1 VRSVKL
7 LTSLREAPVPH
18 RYRVLVIVS
27 VATLVASLDLF
38 IVNIA
43 FPSIKHEFA
52 GTSDATLSWV
62 LSAYAIVM
70 AALLVPAGRLADLLG
85 RKRLFM
91 GGLVTFVGA
100 SALCAAAPGPG
111 WLIGARILQA
121 AGGAILM
128 PTSLALLLA
137 EFPPKQRAL
146 AVAVWSATGAV
157 AAAAGPPVGGLLVQA
172 SWRWVFLVN
181 LPIGLVTAVLATR
194 VLRESRDPDGKGFP
208 DLAGAALLVLASS
221 ALMLA
226 IVQGQSWG
234 WTSGRVLGLLVGSA
248 VLTAAF
254 LYQSLRHGAPVLELG
269 LFRSRAF
276 SAANVASTLFFAAF
290 GAMLLSNVLFLTRVW
305 HEDILTAGLQISPG
319 PIMAAAF
326 AVPGSILSSRYGQ
339 HAIASFGALLFASG
353 GVWWLTHVGLE
364 PHYPTE
370 VLPGMLLG
378 GAGVGFVI
386 PTLASAVAAS
396 LPPARFATGS
406 AIYGMTRSFG
416 IALGVAI
423 LIAVL
428 GTPRGAEILGSFRA
442 GWEVM
447 AGLAFASAIA
457 AVAIGRLG
465 AAPVQARPIELEQ
478 AV

>member
-1 VRSVKL
+1 M
-7 LTSLREAPVPH
+7 PH

-27 VATLVASLDLF
+27 VAALVASLDLF

-43 FPSIKHEFA
+43 FPSIKHDFS

-91 GGLVTFVGA
+91 GGLITFVGA

-128 PTSLALLLA
+128 PTSLAL
-137 EFPPKQRAL
+137 PQQRAL

-181 LPIGLVTAVLATR
+181 LPVGLVTAVLAAR
-194 VLRESRDPDGKGFP
+194 VLSESRDPDGKGFP

-234 WTSGRVLGLLVGSA
+234 WTSE
-248 VLTAAF
+248 
-254 LYQSLRHGAPVLELG
+254 SLRHGAPVLELG

-276 SAANVASTLFFAAF
+276 SAANIASTLFFAAF

-305 HEDILTAGLQISPG
+305 REDILTAGLQISPG

-326 AVPGSILSSRYGQ
+326 AVPGSILAGRYGQ
-339 HAIASFGALLFASG
+339 RAIASIGALLFASG

-364 PHYPTE
+364 QHYATD

-406 AIYGMTRSFG
+406 AVYGMTRQFG
-416 IALGVAI
+416 AALGVAV

-428 GTPRGAEILGSFRA
+428 GTPHQAAMLGSFQT

-457 AVAIGRLG
+457 AAAIGRLG

>member
-1 VRSVKL
+1 M
-7 LTSLREAPVPH
+7 PH

-27 VATLVASLDLF
+27 VATFVASLDLF

-91 GGLVTFVGA
+91 GGLITFVGA

-111 WLIGARILQA
+111 WLIAARIIQA
-121 AGGAILM
+121 GGGAILM

-137 EFPPKQRAL
+137 EFPAQQRAL

-181 LPIGLVTAVLATR
+181 LPIGLVTALFAAR
-194 VLRESRDPDGKGFP
+194 VLRESRDPDGKRFP

-234 WTSGRVLGLLVGSA
+234 WTSARVLGLLVGSA
-248 VLTAAF
+248 LLTAAF
-254 LYQSLRHGAPVLELG
+254 LYQSVRHGAPVLELG
-269 LFRSRAF
+269 LFRSRGF
-276 SAANVASTLFFAAF
+276 SAANIASTLFFAAF

-319 PIMAAAF
+319 PLMAAAF
-326 AVPGSILSSRYGQ
+326 AVPGSILSSRYSQ
-339 HAIASFGALLFASG
+339 RAIAAIGALLFASG

-364 PHYPTE
+364 QHYATD

-406 AIYGMTRSFG
+406 AIYGMTRQFG
-416 IALGVAI
+416 IALGVAV

-428 GTPRGAEILGSFRA
+428 GTPREAEILGSFRT
-442 GWEVM
+442 GWVVM

-457 AVAIGRLG
+457 AAAIGRLR
-465 AAPVQARPIELEQ
+465 AAPIQARPIELEQ

>member
-1 VRSVKL
+1 M
-7 LTSLREAPVPH
+7 PH
-18 RYRVLVIVS
+18 RYRVLLVVS
-27 VATLVASLDLF
+27 VATFV
-38 IVNIA
+38 
-43 FPSIKHEFA
+43 PSIERDFA

-91 GGLVTFVGA
+91 GGLVTFVLA
-100 SALCAAAPGPG
+100 SALCAAAPGAG
-111 WLIGARILQA
+111 WLIGARVLQA
-121 AGGAILM
+121 AGGAVLM

-137 EFPPKQRAL
+137 EFSGRQRAL

-157 AAAAGPPVGGLLVQA
+157 AAGVGPPIGGLLVQA

-181 LPIGLVTAVLATR
+181 LPIGLVTALLGAR
-194 VLRESRDPDGKGFP
+194 VLRESRDPDGKRFP

-221 ALMLA
+221 ALMLV

-234 WTSGRVLGLLVGSA
+234 WTSVRVLGLLVGSA

-254 LYQSLRHGAPVLELG
+254 LYQSLRHRAPVLELG

-276 SAANVASTLFFAAF
+276 SAANIASTLFFAAF

-339 HAIASFGALLFASG
+339 RAIASIGALLFASG

-364 PHYPTE
+364 QHYATD
-370 VLPGMLLG
+370 VLPGMLRG

-396 LPPARFATGS
+396 LPTARFATGS
-406 AIYGMTRSFG
+406 TIYGMTRQFG

-428 GTPRGAEILGSFRA
+428 GTPRGAEILGSFRS

-447 AGLAFASAIA
+447 AGMAFASAIA

>member
-1 VRSVKL
+1 V
-7 LTSLREAPVPH
+7 
-18 RYRVLVIVS
+18 
-27 VATLVASLDLF
+27 
-38 IVNIA
+38 
-43 FPSIKHEFA
+43 
-52 GTSDATLSWV
+52 
-62 LSAYAIVM
+62 
-70 AALLVPAGRLADLLG
+70 
-85 RKRLFM
+85 
-91 GGLVTFVGA
+91 
-100 SALCAAAPGPG
+100 
-111 WLIGARILQA
+111 LQA

-157 AAAAGPPVGGLLVQA
+157 AAAAGPPVGGLLVLA

-181 LPIGLVTAVLATR
+181 LPIGLVTAVIAARL
-194 VLRESRDPDGKGFP
+194 LSESRDPDGKAFP

-234 WTSGRVLGLLVGSA
+234 WTSVRVLGLLVGSA
-248 VLTAAF
+248 ILTAAF

-276 SAANVASTLFFAAF
+276 SAANIASTFFFAAF
-290 GAMLLSNVLFLTRVW
+290 GAMLLSNVLFLTRAW

-319 PIMAAAF
+319 PLMAAAF
-326 AVPGSILSSRYGQ
+326 AVPGSILSGRYGQ
-339 HAIASFGALLFASG
+339 RAIASIGALLFASG

-364 PHYPTE
+364 PHYATE

-378 GAGVGFVI
+378 GAGVGLVI

-406 AIYGMTRSFG
+406 AIYGMTRQFG
-416 IALGVAI
+416 IALGVAV

-428 GTPRGAEILGSFRA
+428 GTPREAEILGSFRT

-457 AVAIGRLG
+457 AVAIGRLR

>member
-1 VRSVKL
+1 M
-7 LTSLREAPVPH
+7 PH

-27 VATLVASLDLF
+27 VAALVASLDLF
-38 IVNIA
+38 VVNIA
-43 FPSIKHEFA
+43 FPSIKHDFS

-91 GGLVTFVGA
+91 GGLITFVGA

-137 EFPPKQRAL
+137 EFLPQQRAL

-181 LPIGLVTAVLATR
+181 LPIGLVTAVLAAR
-194 VLRESRDPDGKGFP
+194 VLRESRDPDGKRFP

-234 WTSGRVLGLLVGSA
+234 WTSVRVLGLLVGSA

-276 SAANVASTLFFAAF
+276 SAANIASTLFFAAF

-326 AVPGSILSSRYGQ
+326 AVPGTILSSRYGQ
-339 HAIASFGALLFASG
+339 RTIASIGALLFASG

-364 PHYPTE
+364 QHYATD

-396 LPPARFATGS
+396 LPPTRFATGS
-406 AIYGMTRSFG
+406 AIYGMTRQFG
-416 IALGVAI
+416 AALGVAV

-428 GTPRGAEILGSFRA
+428 GTPRQAAILGSFQI

-457 AVAIGRLG
+457 AAGIGRLR

>member
-1 VRSVKL
+1 
-7 LTSLREAPVPH
+7 VPH

-27 VATLVASLDLF
+27 VATFVASLDLF

-43 FPSIKHEFA
+43 FPSIKQEFA

-91 GGLVTFVGA
+91 GGLITFVGA

-111 WLIGARILQA
+111 DLIAARILQA

-137 EFPPKQRAL
+137 EFPPAQRAL

-181 LPIGLVTAVLATR
+181 LPIGLVTALLAAR
-194 VLRESRDPDGKGFP
+194 VLRESRDPDGKRFP
-208 DLAGAALLVLASS
+208 DIAGAALLVAASS

-234 WTSGRVLGLLVGSA
+234 WTSVRVLGLLVGS
-248 VLTAAF
+248 VTLTAAF

-276 SAANVASTLFFAAF
+276 SAANIASTLFFAAF

-326 AVPGSILSSRYGQ
+326 AVPGSILSGRYGQ
-339 HAIASFGALLFASG
+339 RAIASIGALLFASG

-364 PHYPTE
+364 PHYATE
-370 VLPGMLLG
+370 ILPGMLLG

-396 LPPARFATGS
+396 LPPSRFATGS
-406 AIYGMTRSFG
+406 AIYGMTRQFG
-416 IALGVAI
+416 IALGVAV

-428 GTPRGAEILGSFRA
+428 GTPRGGEILGSFRS
-442 GWEVM
+442 GWEVI
-447 AGLAFASAIA
+447 AGIAFASAIA
-457 AVAIGRLG
+457 AAAIGRLR

>member
-1 VRSVKL
+1 MQ
-7 LTSLREAPVPH
+7 H

-27 VATLVASLDLF
+27 VATFVASLDLF

-91 GGLVTFVGA
+91 GGLITFVGA
-100 SALCAAAPGPG
+100 SALCAAAPDTG
-111 WLIGARILQA
+111 WLIAARIVQA

-137 EFPPKQRAL
+137 EFPPQQRAL

-181 LPIGLVTAVLATR
+181 LPIGLVTAVLAAR
-194 VLRESRDPDGKGFP
+194 VLRESRDPEGKRFP

-234 WTSGRVLGLLVGSA
+234 WTSVRVLGLLVGSA

-276 SAANVASTLFFAAF
+276 SAANIASTLFFAAF
-290 GAMLLSNVLFLTRVW
+290 GAMLLSNVLFLTRAW

-319 PIMAAAF
+319 PLMAAAF
-326 AVPGSILSSRYGQ
+326 AVPGTILANRYGQ
-339 HAIASFGALLFASG
+339 RTIAALGALLFASG

-364 PHYPTE
+364 PNYVTE

-406 AIYGMTRSFG
+406 AIYGMTRQFG
-416 IALGVAI
+416 IALGVAV

-428 GTPRGAEILGSFRA
+428 GTPRETEILGSFRS
-442 GWEVM
+442 GWEVT

-457 AVAIGRLG
+457 AFAIGRLR

>member
-1 VRSVKL
+1 M
-7 LTSLREAPVPH
+7 PH

-27 VATLVASLDLF
+27 VAALVASLDLF

-43 FPSIKHEFA
+43 FPSIKHDFS

-91 GGLVTFVGA
+91 GGLITFVGA

-137 EFPPKQRAL
+137 EFLPKQRAL

-181 LPIGLVTAVLATR
+181 LPIGLVTAVLAAR
-194 VLRESRDPDGKGFP
+194 VLRESRDPDGKRFP

-234 WTSGRVLGLLVGSA
+234 WTSVRVLGLLVGSA

-276 SAANVASTLFFAAF
+276 SAANIASTLFFAAF

-326 AVPGSILSSRYGQ
+326 AVPGTILSSRYGQ
-339 HAIASFGALLFASG
+339 RTIASIGALLFASG

-364 PHYPTE
+364 QHYATD

-406 AIYGMTRSFG
+406 AIYGMTRQFG
-416 IALGVAI
+416 AALGVAV

-428 GTPRGAEILGSFRA
+428 GTPRQAAILGSFQI

-457 AVAIGRLG
+457 AAGIGRLR

>member
-1 VRSVKL
+1 M
-7 LTSLREAPVPH
+7 PH

-27 VATLVASLDLF
+27 VAALVASLDLF

-43 FPSIKHEFA
+43 FPSIKHDFS

-91 GGLVTFVGA
+91 GGLITFVGA

-137 EFPPKQRAL
+137 EFLPQQRAL

-181 LPIGLVTAVLATR
+181 LPIGLVTAVLAAR
-194 VLRESRDPDGKGFP
+194 VLRESRDPDGKRFP

-234 WTSGRVLGLLVGSA
+234 WTSVRVLGLLVGSA

-276 SAANVASTLFFAAF
+276 SAANIASTLFFAAF

-326 AVPGSILSSRYGQ
+326 AVPGTILSSRYGQ
-339 HAIASFGALLFASG
+339 RTIASIGALLFASG

-364 PHYPTE
+364 QHYATD

-396 LPPARFATGS
+396 LPPTRFATGS
-406 AIYGMTRSFG
+406 AIYGMTRQFG
-416 IALGVAI
+416 AALGVAV

-428 GTPRGAEILGSFRA
+428 GTPSQAAILGSFQI

-457 AVAIGRLG
+457 AAGIGRLR

>member
-1 VRSVKL
+1 M
-7 LTSLREAPVPH
+7 PH

-27 VATLVASLDLF
+27 VAAFVASLDLF

-43 FPSIKHEFA
+43 FPSIKHDFS

-62 LSAYAIVM
+62 LSAYAIVG

-91 GGLVTFVGA
+91 GGLITFVGA
-100 SALCAAAPGPG
+100 SVLCAAATGPG
-111 WLIGARILQA
+111 WLIAARSLQA

-137 EFPPKQRAL
+137 EFPPRQRAL

-181 LPIGLVTAVLATR
+181 LPIGLVTAVVAAR
-194 VLRESRDPDGKGFP
+194 VLSESRDPDGKRFP
-208 DLAGAALLVLASS
+208 DLAGAVLLVLASS

-234 WTSGRVLGLLVGSA
+234 WTSARIVGLLVGAA
-248 VLTAAF
+248 VLTAGF

-269 LFRSRAF
+269 LFHSRAF
-276 SAANVASTLFFAAF
+276 SAANIATTLFFAAF

-326 AVPGSILSSRYGQ
+326 AVPGSILAGRYGQ
-339 HAIASFGALLFASG
+339 RAIAAIGALLFASG

-364 PHYPTE
+364 PNYATE

-406 AIYGMTRSFG
+406 AIYGMTRQFG
-416 IALGVAI
+416 IALGVAV

-428 GTPRGAEILGSFRA
+428 GTPRNAEILGSFRA

-457 AVAIGRLG
+457 AVAIGRLR

>member
-1 VRSVKL
+1 
-7 LTSLREAPVPH
+7 
-18 RYRVLVIVS
+18 
-27 VATLVASLDLF
+27 
-38 IVNIA
+38 
-43 FPSIKHEFA
+43 
-52 GTSDATLSWV
+52 
-62 LSAYAIVM
+62 
-70 AALLVPAGRLADLLG
+70 
-85 RKRLFM
+85 
-91 GGLVTFVGA
+91 
-100 SALCAAAPGPG
+100 
-111 WLIGARILQA
+111 
-121 AGGAILM
+121 
-128 PTSLALLLA
+128 
-137 EFPPKQRAL
+137 
-146 AVAVWSATGAV
+146 
-157 AAAAGPPVGGLLVQA
+157 
-172 SWRWVFLVN
+172 
-181 LPIGLVTAVLATR
+181 
-194 VLRESRDPDGKGFP
+194 
-208 DLAGAALLVLASS
+208 
-221 ALMLA
+221 MLA

-234 WTSGRVLGLLVGSA
+234 WTSVRVLGLLVGSA

-254 LYQSLRHGAPVLELG
+254 LYQSLRHGAPVLELR

-276 SAANVASTLFFAAF
+276 SAANIASTLFFAAF

-326 AVPGSILSSRYGQ
+326 AVPGSVLAGRYGQ
-339 HAIASFGALLFASG
+339 RAIASIGALLFASG
-353 GVWWLTHVGLE
+353 GAWWLTHVGLE
-364 PHYPTE
+364 PHYATE

-406 AIYGMTRSFG
+406 AIYGMTRQFG
-416 IALGVAI
+416 IALGVAV

-457 AVAIGRLG
+457 AAGIGRLS
-465 AAPVQARPIELEQ
+465 AAPIQARPIELEQ

>member
-1 VRSVKL
+1 M
-7 LTSLREAPVPH
+7 PH

-27 VATLVASLDLF
+27 VATFVASLDLF

-43 FPSIKHEFA
+43 FPSIKHEFS

-85 RKRLFM
+85 RKRWFM
-91 GGLVTFVGA
+91 GGLVTFVAA
-100 SALCAAAPGPG
+100 SALCAAAPGPA
-111 WLIGARILQA
+111 WLIAARVLQA

-128 PTSLALLLA
+128 PTSLAILLA
-137 EFPPKQRAL
+137 EFPAQQRAL

-157 AAAAGPPVGGLLVQA
+157 AAAAGPPIGGLLVQA

-181 LPIGLVTAVLATR
+181 LPIGLVTALFATR
-194 VLRESRDPDGKGFP
+194 VLRESRDPDGKRFP
-208 DLAGAALLVLASS
+208 DLAGAALLVIASS

-234 WTSGRVLGLLVGSA
+234 WTSARVLGLLVASA
-248 VLTAAF
+248 LLTAAF
-254 LYQSLRHGAPVLELG
+254 LYQSVRHGAPVLELG

-276 SAANVASTLFFAAF
+276 SAANIASTLFFSAF

-326 AVPGSILSSRYGQ
+326 AVPGSILAGRYGQ
-339 HAIASFGALLFASG
+339 RAVAATGALLFASG

-364 PHYPTE
+364 PHYATE
-370 VLPGMLLG
+370 LLPGMLLG

-386 PTLASAVAAS
+386 PTLASAVAAA

-406 AIYGMTRSFG
+406 AIYGMTRQFG

-428 GTPRGAEILGSFRA
+428 GTPQRQILDSFRS

-447 AGLAFASAIA
+447 AGIAFASAIA
-457 AVAIGRLG
+457 AAAIGHLH
-465 AAPVQARPIELEQ
+465 AAPAQVRSIELEQ

>member
-1 VRSVKL
+1 
-7 LTSLREAPVPH
+7 VPH

-27 VATLVASLDLF
+27 VAALVASLDLF

-43 FPSIKHEFA
+43 FPSIKHDFS

-91 GGLVTFVGA
+91 GGLITFVGA

-137 EFPPKQRAL
+137 EFLPKQRAL

-181 LPIGLVTAVLATR
+181 LPIGLVTAVLAAR
-194 VLRESRDPDGKGFP
+194 VLRESRDPDGKRFP

-234 WTSGRVLGLLVGSA
+234 WTSVRVLGLLVGSA

-276 SAANVASTLFFAAF
+276 SAANIASTLFFAAF

-326 AVPGSILSSRYGQ
+326 AVPGTILSSRYGQ
-339 HAIASFGALLFASG
+339 RTIASIGALLFASG

-364 PHYPTE
+364 QHYATD

-406 AIYGMTRSFG
+406 AIYGMTRQFG
-416 IALGVAI
+416 AALGVAV

-428 GTPRGAEILGSFRA
+428 GTPRQAAILGSFQI

-457 AVAIGRLG
+457 AAGIGRLR

>member
-1 VRSVKL
+1 M
-7 LTSLREAPVPH
+7 PH

-27 VATLVASLDLF
+27 VATFVASLDLF
-38 IVNIA
+38 IANIA

-52 GTSDATLSWV
+52 GTNDATLSWV

-91 GGLVTFVGA
+91 GGLITFVAA

-111 WLIGARILQA
+111 WLIAARILQA
-121 AGGAILM
+121 VGGAILM

-137 EFPPKQRAL
+137 EFPPKQRAM

-157 AAAAGPPVGGLLVQA
+157 AAAAGPPIGGLLVQA

-181 LPIGLVTAVLATR
+181 LPIGLVMAVLAAR
-194 VLRESRDPDGKGFP
+194 ALRESRDPEGKGFP
-208 DLAGAALLVLASS
+208 DLAGAAMLVLASS
-221 ALMLA
+221 VLMLA

-234 WTSGRVLGLLVGSA
+234 WGSVRILGLLVGSV
-248 VLTAAF
+248 VLAAGF
-254 LYQSLRHGAPVLELG
+254 LYRSATHAAPVLELG
-269 LFRSRAF
+269 LFRTRSF

-319 PIMAAAF
+319 PIMAAVF

-339 HAIASFGALLFASG
+339 RTIAAIGALLFACG
-353 GVWWLTHVGLE
+353 GAWWLTHVGLQPNYAIE
-364 PHYPTE
+364 F
-370 VLPGMLLG
+370 LPGMLLG
-378 GAGVGFVI
+378 GTGVGLVI

-396 LPPARFATGS
+396 LPAARFATGS
-406 AIYGMTRSFG
+406 AVYGMTRQFG
-416 IALGVAI
+416 IALGVAV

-428 GTPRGAEILGSFRA
+428 GTPGVHEILGAFHTA
-442 GWEVM
+442 WGVM
-447 AGLAFASAIA
+447 AATAISSAVA
-457 AVAIGRLG
+457 AVAIGRIRT
-465 AAPVQARPIELEQ
+465 APAQTRATSELEP
-478 AV
+478 AGVAGR

>member
-1 VRSVKL
+1 
-7 LTSLREAPVPH
+7 VPH

-43 FPSIKHEFA
+43 FPSIKHDFA

-91 GGLVTFVGA
+91 GGLITFVGA

-137 EFPPKQRAL
+137 EFPAHQRAL

-181 LPIGLVTAVLATR
+181 LPIGLVTAVLAAR
-194 VLRESRDPDGKGFP
+194 ILAESRDPEGKRFP

-234 WTSGRVLGLLVGSA
+234 WTSFRVLGLLVASA

-254 LYQSLRHGAPVLELG
+254 LYQSLSHGAPVLELG
-269 LFRSRAF
+269 LFRSRGF
-276 SAANVASTLFFAAF
+276 SAANIASTLFFAAF

-319 PIMAAAF
+319 PLMAAAF
-326 AVPGSILSSRYGQ
+326 AVPGSILASRYGQ
-339 HAIASFGALLFASG
+339 RAIAAIGALLFASG

-364 PHYPTE
+364 QHYATD

-406 AIYGMTRSFG
+406 AIYGMTRQFG
-416 IALGVAI
+416 IALGVAV

-428 GTPRGAEILGSFRA
+428 GTPREAEILGSFRA

-457 AVAIGRLG
+457 AVAIGRLR
-465 AAPVQARPIELEQ
+465 AAPVQARSIELEQ